1 MSLHP
6 SKPTLLV
13 VDHSLIQTAESK
25 EEALLAQ
32 QQQPPPTAVVA
43 EEEEA
48 EETHFTTRPLS
59 SLLEPVKEKK
69 KKKTNLVLAHYQR
82 LVEIVPLPPVIKES
96 KRDLSLLQNLD
107 MALLEV
113 PWRVELQQQQQQQQK
128 KKKADGH
135 LHRGSL
141 ETRKK
146 QEQQQN
152 HLASI
157 VLDPKSSILTPQ
169 RSRQRSRDVGMRI
182 DIIDAALSLLEPDPD
197 TDSTTPE
204 AAAIAEQIGK
214 RVAYFFS
221 IQPPGVDK
229 HKLKQLIQ
237 SFTTKGVDVCTIVF
251 AVTASMLK
259 RLDV

>member
-6 SKPTLLV
+6 FKPTLLV
-13 VDHSLIQTAESK
+13 ADHLLTESK
-25 EEALLAQ
+25 QEAQ
-32 QQQPPPTAVVA
+32 PQQPVA
-43 EEEEA
+43 EE
-48 EETHFTTRPLS
+48 TTLTTPLL
-59 SLLEPVKEKK
+59 SLLPEPVKEKK
-69 KKKTNLVLAHYQR
+69 KKKTDLVLVHYQK
-82 LVEIVPLPPVIKES
+82 LIEIVPLPLVIKES
-96 KRDLSLLQNLD
+96 KRDLSLLQTLD
-107 MALLEV
+107 MALLQV
-113 PWRVELQQQQQQQQK
+113 PWRVELQQQHPK
-128 KKKADGH
+128 KKKTDGH
-135 LHRGSL
+135 SL
-141 ETRKK
+141 EVRKK

-182 DIIDAALSLLEPDPD
+182 DLIDAALSLLEPDPD
-197 TDSTTPE
+197 TDSITPE
-204 AAAIAEQIGK
+204 AAATTEQIGK

-237 SFTTKGVDVCTIVF
+237 SFTARGVDVYTIVF